1 MEFAFLHW
9 IQGMRS
15 PVMDEIMTAIT
26 FLGNGISMAG
36 SGLEWD
42 CSFLQFPEPGK
53 SEPGC

>member
-26 FLGNGISMAG
+26 FLGNGGWFWIG
-36 SGLEWD
+36 VGLLL
-42 CSFLQFPEPGK
+42 LQFPEPGK